1 MYLLA
6 FINLYFFTFYIAK
19 EKAKKMKEIVRQK
32 SFNPYLS
39 LLARCR
45 LKNVAAVGAFF
56 LEVPRLGNFWNCH
69 PPPPHHH
76 LWTLLML
83 VSSETLAIS
92 VEKLYRCM
100 YTTKHSSALKK
111 TYVECFYFLF
121 QEPGN
126 SARTTL
132 NSKREHCSC
141 SRCSTSSVE

>member
-56 LEVPRLGNFWNCH
+56 LGSAPLGEFLEL
-69 PPPPHHH
+69 PPPP
-76 LWTLLML
+76 
-83 VSSETLAIS
+83 
-92 VEKLYRCM
+92 
-100 YTTKHSSALKK
+100 
-111 TYVECFYFLF
+111 
-121 QEPGN
+121 
-126 SARTTL
+126 RTIIYG
-132 NSKREHCSC
+132 HC
-141 SRCSTSSVE
+141 